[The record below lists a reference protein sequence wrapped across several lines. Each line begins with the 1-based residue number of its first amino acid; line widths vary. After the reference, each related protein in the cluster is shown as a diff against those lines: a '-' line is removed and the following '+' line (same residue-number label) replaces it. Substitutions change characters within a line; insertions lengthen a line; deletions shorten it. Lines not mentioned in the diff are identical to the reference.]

1 MEPYNPSPYPQLAFT
16 FYKQAYERQ
25 AKIHF
30 CCRKMSKVGAANGL
44 FPQVEQEECLD
55 PALLRNL
62 RMVSAVAIPIA
73 GNPLHIH

>member
-1 MEPYNPSPYPQLAFT
+1 MKPYSPTPYPQLAFR

-30 CCRKMSKVGAANGL
+30 CCRKMSRVGVANGL
-44 FPQVEQEECLD
+44 FPQVEQEEYLD

-62 RMVSAVAIPIA
+62 QMVSAVAIPIA